1 MDKLRVG
8 YVCCARLSFD
18 GDYARQLFEQSVQS
32 LSRMNVELIH
42 GQDLTVTEEDA
53 EALADRFH
61 QERVDVVLV
70 QYGTFALG
78 TLMPIFADRLAAPI
92 VLWGVPEPTLD
103 WHKLRSNS
111 FCGMNM
117 NAHTLMRLGRKY
129 DYIFCGPEE
138 APEAVAPLLRVIDC
152 LRRLRRMRLGLVGY
166 RVPGFYTS
174 TFDEMGLR
182 RLLGVEVHHVTTA
195 ELFDTARAIEP
206 ARRQGEAQA
215 IRAAAAGCDV
225 TDDDLDKAGGLMLA
239 FQEIARRNRLTGF
252 AVKCW
257 PEFTAHYGIMPCSTI
272 SRLNDQGLLTACEGD
287 VYGTVSMMIA
297 NLLSGRPAMFADFIA
312 IDDQR
317 NEGLAWHCGSAPT
330 CLKAEGAVN
339 RLARHATADG
349 GGKRG
354 VTVNFPIEGSGP
366 VTMARLGVGPRGL
379 RLFLV
384 GGQSVPPRANLPG
397 NCWAVR
403 FDTPVRRVVDAIIG
417 EGLEHHTV
425 LVHAD
430 IRDDLRR
437 LARWLDLETL
447 DVDAGRVSPSL
458 YEEAG
463 A

>member
-8 YVCCARLSFD
+8 YACCARLSFD
-18 GDYARQLFEQSVQS
+18 GDYARQLFRESLES
-32 LSRMNVELIH
+32 LSRMDVELIH
-42 GQDLTVTEEDA
+42 EQDLTVTEEDA

-61 QERVDVVLV
+61 DQRVDVVLV

-92 VLWGVPEPTLD
+92 LLWGVPEPTLD
-103 WHKLRSNS
+103 GPKLRSNS
-111 FCGMNM
+111 FCGINM

-129 DYIFCGPEE
+129 DYIFCGPRE
-138 APEAVAPLLRVIDC
+138 ASEALAPSLRVIDC
-152 LRRLRRMRLGLVGY
+152 LRRLRRTRLGLVGY

-195 ELFDTARAIEP
+195 ELFDTARAVEP
-206 ARRQGEAQA
+206 GRRQEEAKA
-215 IRAAAAGCDV
+215 IRATAAACDV
-225 TDDDLDKAGGLMLA
+225 PEDDLDKAGGLIFA

-287 VYGTVSMMIA
+287 VYGTVSMMMA
-297 NLLSGRPAMFADFIA
+297 HFLSGRHAMFADFIA
-312 IDDQR
+312 IDEGR

-330 CLKAEGAVN
+330 CLMAEGAVN

-354 VTVNFPIEGSGP
+354 VTVNFPIEGRGP

-379 RLFLV
+379 RMFLV

-403 FDTPVRRVVDAIIG
+403 FDAPVRRVVDTIIG

-447 DVDAGRVSPSL
+447 DVDA
-458 YEEAG
+458 
-463 A
+463 